1 MESYIG
7 QICLFG
13 FNFAPN
19 GWAFCNG
26 QLMSIAQNSALFS
39 LLGTTYGGDGRTTFA
54 LPNLQGRVPI
64 HQGQGPGLSPREMG
78 EADGTEQVTLL
89 PNQMPAHTHA
99 AILHVSEETANTDAG
114 NGNVLGSAMNFVAP
128 PVEGALNA
136 QSITVAVA
144 GASQAHPNMQPYLTV
159 NYCICLYGIFPSRS

>member
-19 GWAFCNG
+19 GWAHCNG

-39 LLGTTYGGDGRTTFA
+39 LLGTTYGGDGVNTFA

-64 HQGQGPGLSPREMG
+64 HQDNNHEIGERGGIEEVTLNISQMPTHTHVGRINATEEEASSQIASSRMLSQVQIYASGGADETLSP
-78 EADGTEQVTLL
+78 AALSIL
-89 PNQMPAHTHA
+89 PAGDSLPHT
-99 AILHVSEETANTDAG
+99 
-114 NGNVLGSAMNFVAP
+114 
-128 PVEGALNA
+128 
-136 QSITVAVA
+136 
-144 GASQAHPNMQPYLTV
+144 NMQPYLTV
-159 NYCICLYGIFPSRS
+159 NYCICLNGIYPSRS

>member
-13 FNFAPN
+13 FNFAPKD
-19 GWAFCNG
+19 WAFCNG

-64 HQGQGPGLSPREMG
+64 HQSNNHVIGKMG
-78 EADGTEQVTLL
+78 GTEEVTLTAG
-89 PNQMPAHTHA
+89 QMPAHTHVTTF
-99 AILHVSEETANTDAG
+99 HVSEEDANEEFGGGRAF
-114 NGNVLGSAMNFVAP
+114 GSAKNFVNLP
-128 PVEGALNA
+128 PADGILNA
-136 QSITVAVA
+136 QSITVGAA
-144 GASQAHPNMQPYLTV
+144 GSSQAHPNMQPYLTV
-159 NYCICLYGIFPSRS
+159 NYCICLYGIFPPRS

>member
-89 PNQMPAHTHA
+89 SSQMPAHTHSA
-99 AILHVSEETANTDAG
+99 
-114 NGNVLGSAMNFVAP
+114 VLKAYP
-128 PVEGALNA
+128 EGANSDTPSGHSFASA
-136 QSITVAVA
+136 QIFSSEQAEEAMSPGTISVGTT

>member
-1 MESYIG
+1 
-7 QICLFG
+7 
-13 FNFAPN
+13 
-19 GWAFCNG
+19 
-26 QLMSIAQNSALFS
+26 MSIAQNSALFS
-39 LLGTTYGGDGRTTFA
+39 LLGTTYGGDGINTFA

-64 HQGQGPGLSPREMG
+64 HQGTAPGGGNTHVIG
-78 EADGTEQVTLL
+78 EVGGVEAVTLT
-89 PNQMPAHTHA
+89 PAQMPAHTHA